1 MACGVPHA
9 PYTEDLRA
17 KMLIREGDLV
27 W

>member
-1 MACGVPHA
+1 MPCGVPHA
-9 PYTEDLRA
+9 PYTESERA